1 MLYIGVHR
9 GRLKEKEKAKDEKV
23 IGMDLRDMVQIEIER
38 KQERRETSFS

>member
-1 MLYIGVHR
+1 MLYINR
-9 GRLKEKEKAKDEKV
+9 GRLQEKEKAKNEKV

>member
-1 MLYIGVHR
+1 MLYINR
-9 GRLKEKEKAKDEKV
+9 GRLQAKEKAKNKKA

>member
-1 MLYIGVHR
+1 MLYINR
-9 GRLKEKEKAKDEKV
+9 GRLKEKEKAKNEKV